1 MSRGI
6 FCISVLP
13 NPYYLTN
20 IDRVDIQD
28 LRVECDERFQG
39 CSKAGGDLFHGVTR
53 LDSIVRGAGGQV
65 DDLTCI
71 NLVRVCDLWVDCENI
86 VYGAVDAS
94 SDLAKRITFLNGVGA
109 R

>member
-1 MSRGI
+1 M
-6 FCISVLP
+6 
-13 NPYYLTN
+13 
-20 IDRVDIQD
+20 
-28 LRVECDERFQG
+28 
-39 CSKAGGDLFHGVTR
+39 
-53 LDSIVRGAGGQV
+53 RGASGQV

-71 NLVRVCDLWVDCENI
+71 DLVRVCDLWVDCKNI